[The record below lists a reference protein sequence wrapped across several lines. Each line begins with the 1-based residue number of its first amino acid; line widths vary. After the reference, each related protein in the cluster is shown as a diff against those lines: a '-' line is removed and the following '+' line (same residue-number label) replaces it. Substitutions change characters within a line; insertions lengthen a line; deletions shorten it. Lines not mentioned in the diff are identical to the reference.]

1 MPAICMCL
9 TYSGH
14 KKLHQMPTFR
24 QLMYWSQ
31 SCSWP
36 RFLNPQLKT
45 AYRRGKRCSE
55 TVIQGANIKR
65 AFMIILLPLLLA
77 SVTNHF
83 KIKKGKEKTP
93 FSTCPSAK
101 ISQLLLPIF
110 QKAADNNLPKKSNV
124 IQNNPAVN

>member
-9 TYSGH
+9 TYTGH
-14 KKLHQMPTFR
+14 KKWHRMPTFR

-55 TVIQGANIKR
+55 TVIQGVNIKR

-83 KIKKGKEKTP
+83 KIKKGKEKHL
-93 FSTCPSAK
+93 SSHA
-101 ISQLLLPIF
+101 LLPKSLNYCCQSF
-110 QKAADNNLPKKSNV
+110 RKLPTTTYPKIKHY
-124 IQNNPAVN
+124 PK